1 MKRFI
6 YLTCRKM
13 LPVLVLTLGLQ
24 TVLAAPANTAIA
36 DPAGSAR
43 SLRLAASG
51 VSLDEAV
58 AMVRNRYG
66 GKVIGADTVE
76 EHGRTVH
83 VIKLLSDKGRVRTVK
98 VDAESGKI
106 R

>member
-1 MKRFI
+1 
-6 YLTCRKM
+6 M
-13 LPVLVLTLGLQ
+13 LPVLALAMGLQ
-24 TVLAAPANTAIA
+24 TALAAPAITGTL
-36 DPAGSAR
+36 DGSKDMR
-43 SLRLAASG
+43 SVRLAAAG

-76 EHGRTVH
+76 EHGRKVH

>member
-1 MKRFI
+1 V
-6 YLTCRKM
+6 

-24 TVLAAPANTAIA
+24 TALAAPVLTGTPGAPRLAAT
-36 DPAGSAR
+36 
-43 SLRLAASG
+43 LRLAAAG
-51 VSLDEAV
+51 MSLDEAV

-76 EHGRTVH
+76 ERGRKVH